1 MVIKTILV
9 PVRGDG
15 RGEGVLDHALT
26 LARRFGAHID
36 VVHSRPRA
44 KDLLPFGVLIS
55 ESMKETI
62 LQSAE
67 INAAGEEERVR
78 TLFEVYCRKNTLSVV
93 DGPGEGSEG
102 VTISWRERTGTQAAV
117 VAVHG
122 RLADVVVVAQPD
134 SGGLGLNTLES
145 ALLETGKL
153 VLMAPPEPIETLG
166 GNIALAWNG
175 GAEAAGAVTAAMDL
189 LAAADTVTILSAP
202 SSVRD
207 ELTGED
213 LVRHLKWYGVAADLR
228 ILDVRSHEVGN
239 ALLEAAKETG
249 ADLLLMG
256 GYGHD
261 HRRKLVMGG
270 VTRHIIG
277 AAHLPVMML
286 H

>member
-1 MVIKTILV
+1 MVIKTILA

-15 RGEGVLDHALT
+15 KGEGVLDHALA

-62 LQSAE
+62 IQSAE

-78 TLFEVYCRKNTLSVV
+78 ALFEAYCQKNALAVV
-93 DGPGEGSEG
+93 DGPGEGPDG

-117 VAVHG
+117 VAVYG

-134 SGGLGLNTLES
+134 SDGLGTHTLEG

-153 VLMAPPEPIETLG
+153 VLMAPPAPIESLG

-175 GAEAAGAVTAAMDL
+175 AAEAARAVTAAMDL
-189 LAAADTVTILSAP
+189 LADADAVTILSAP
-202 SSVRD
+202 GSVRD
-207 ELTGED
+207 DLSGED
-213 LVRHLKWYGVAADLR
+213 LAQHLKWYGVAADLR
-228 ILDVRSHEVGN
+228 ILEVRSHAVGD
-239 ALLEAAKETG
+239 ALLTASREVG

-261 HRRKLVMGG
+261 HRRQLVMGG
-270 VTRHIIG
+270 VTRHIIKT
-277 AAHLPVMML
+277 AHLPVMML